1 MLYICPHAL
10 QKPNQSVCAFGLTSW
25 GFMRKLTAPKGA
37 KNLHES
43 DDCFIRVST
52 NAYFLKTN
60 RYSWAINRKL
70 YLTLLVFQ

>member
-1 MLYICPHAL
+1 MGQLAAS
-10 QKPNQSVCAFGLTSW
+10 KE
-25 GFMRKLTAPKGA
+25 A

-60 RYSWAINRKL
+60 RYSWAINKKL